1 MVTPNIGRQIAVA
14 RFKALLPFFL
24 KNVFLSDPDRGS
36 ELEMAIWQL
45 VVVLVLVGTIRSE
58 FIDEW

>member
-1 MVTPNIGRQIAVA
+1 MA

-24 KNVFLSDPDRGS
+24 QNVFLSDPDRGS
-36 ELEMAIWQL
+36 RLEMAIWQL
-45 VVVLVLVGTIRSE
+45 VVVLVLVGTVRSE

>member
-1 MVTPNIGRQIAVA
+1 MA

-24 KNVFLSDPDRGS
+24 QNVFLSDPDRGS
-36 ELEMAIWQL
+36 GLEMAIWQL
-45 VVVLVLVGTIRSE
+45 VVVLVLVGTVRSDSE

>member
-1 MVTPNIGRQIAVA
+1 MA

-24 KNVFLSDPDRGS
+24 QNVFLSDRGS
-36 ELEMAIWQL
+36 GLEMAIWQL
-45 VVVLVLVGTIRSE
+45 VVVLVLVGTVRSDSE

>member
-1 MVTPNIGRQIAVA
+1 MA

-24 KNVFLSDPDRGS
+24 QNVFLLDPDPGS
-36 ELEMAIWQL
+36 GLEMAIWQL
-45 VVVLVLVGTIRSE
+45 VVVLVLVGTVRSE

>member
-1 MVTPNIGRQIAVA
+1 MA

-24 KNVFLSDPDRGS
+24 QNVFLSDPDRGS
-36 ELEMAIWQL
+36 GLEMAIWQL
-45 VVVLVLVGTIRSE
+45 VVVLVVLVLVGIVRSE

>member
-1 MVTPNIGRQIAVA
+1 MGRQIAVA

-24 KNVFLSDPDRGS
+24 QNVFLSDPDRGS

-45 VVVLVLVGTIRSE
+45 VVVLVVLVLVGTIRSE